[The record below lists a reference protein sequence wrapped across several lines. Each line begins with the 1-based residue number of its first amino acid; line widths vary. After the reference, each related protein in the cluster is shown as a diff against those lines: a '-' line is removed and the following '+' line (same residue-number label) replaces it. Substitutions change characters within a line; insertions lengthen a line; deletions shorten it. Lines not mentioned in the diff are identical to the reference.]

1 MRPAKTMTDIVSE
14 VGAEHQRQVQE
25 LTQRNFELS
34 KQVEA
39 LTIRNQRLE
48 DLPKIAKRFI
58 DAKLNGSYTFSKWTD
73 LVNHVR
79 SLETN
84 QIKCEPCGGIGG
96 LWDAECSICNGSGVV
111 NHVRSLEESGEVT
124 E

>member
-1 MRPAKTMTDIVSE
+1 MRAKTMTDIVSE

-48 DLPKIAKRFI
+48 DLPKIAKRYI
-58 DAKLNGSYTFSKWTD
+58 EAKLNRHQRTFSMWSD
-73 LVNHVR
+73 L
-79 SLETN
+79 
-84 QIKCEPCGGIGG
+84 
-96 LWDAECSICNGSGVV
+96 V
-111 NHVRSLEESGEVT
+111 NHVRSLEESGKTTVDTSGET
-124 E
+124 R

>member
-48 DLPKIAKRFI
+48 DLPKIAKRYF
-58 DAKLNGSYTFSKWTD
+58 DFRTLTTWVDF
-73 LVNHVR
+73 
-79 SLETN
+79 
-84 QIKCEPCGGIGG
+84 
-96 LWDAECSICNGSGVV
+96 V